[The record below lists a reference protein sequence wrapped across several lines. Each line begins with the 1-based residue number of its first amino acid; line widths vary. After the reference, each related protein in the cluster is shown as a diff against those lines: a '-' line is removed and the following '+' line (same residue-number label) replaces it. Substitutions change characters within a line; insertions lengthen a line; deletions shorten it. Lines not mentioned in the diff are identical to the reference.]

1 MMLEEV
7 ALQYV
12 NQTEDNLKLIGYG
25 LAVAGG
31 VLAGL
36 THRSTSELR
45 RAPYFAYSGLLFLA
59 TAAAQLVWLG
69 SIPAMSGGYLWAF
82 MLVDVLVGVAVG
94 YGFGVIAMARSRD
107 AYGHGRMAALAFIP
121 LANFWLLLTP
131 SENDVSANRAPTI
144 PLLTGGLGILSG
156 FVMLIAGVAL
166 ATFIK
171 MEGERM
177 AVAAESDPV
186 MQQMGIDF
194 MIRSNGLEPTLK
206 EIALGVATPSPVD
219 ETTSLVKVE
228 GDGTTLRYTYEVSV
242 DVDELPDSMRTGLVT
257 QNCNYMAMRPV
268 IEAGGDL
275 QHVYLRQDGSEIG
288 KVDVNRSICGF

>member
-1 MMLEEV
+1 MLEEV

-12 NQTEDNLKLIGYG
+12 NQNEDDLRLIGYG
-25 LAVAGG
+25 LAIAGG

-36 THRSTSELR
+36 THRSKSELR

-131 SENDVSANRAPTI
+131 SKDDVSANRAPTI
-144 PLLTGGLGILSG
+144 PLLTGGLGVFSG
-156 FVMLIAGVAL
+156 FVMLISGVAL
-166 ATFIK
+166 VTFIK

-177 AVAAESDPV
+177 AVAAQSDPA

-194 MIRSNGLEPTLK
+194 MIRSNGIEQTLK

-219 ETTSLVKVE
+219 ETTSIVKVE
-228 GDGTTLRYTYEVSV
+228 GDGTILRYTYEVSV
-242 DVDELPDSMRTGLVT
+242 DVAELPDSMRAGLVT

-268 IEAGGDL
+268 IEAGGVL

-288 KVDVNRSICGF
+288 TVDVNSRVCGF

>member
-1 MMLEEV
+1 MLEEV

-12 NQTEDNLKLIGYG
+12 NQSEDSLKLIGYG
-25 LAVAGG
+25 LAVVGG
-31 VLAGL
+31 VIAGL
-36 THRSTSELR
+36 THHSTSELP
-45 RAPYFAYSGLLFLA
+45 RAPYFAYSGMLFLA

-69 SIPAMSGGYLWAF
+69 SIPATSGGYLWAF

-94 YGFGVIAMARSRD
+94 YATGVIAMARSRD
-107 AYGHGRMAALAFIP
+107 AYGHGGMAALAFIP

-131 SENDVSANRAPTI
+131 SKNGVSVNRAPTI
-144 PLLTGGLGILSG
+144 PLLTGGLGVLSG
-156 FVMLIAGVAL
+156 FAMLIAAVAL
-166 ATFIK
+166 VTFIK

-177 AVAAESDPV
+177 AMAAEADPA

-206 EIALGVATPSPVD
+206 ELALGVATPSPVD

-228 GDGTTLRYTYEVSV
+228 VDGTTLRYIYEVSV
-242 DVDELPDSMRTGLVT
+242 DAHELPNSMRTGLVT

-268 IEAGGDL
+268 IEAGGSL
-275 QHVYLRQDGSEIG
+275 QHVYLSLDGSAIG
-288 KVDVNRSICGF
+288 TVDVNSSICGF

>member
-1 MMLEEV
+1 MLEEV

-12 NQTEDNLKLIGYG
+12 NQTEDDLKLIGYG

-82 MLVDVLVGVAVG
+82 MLVDVLVGVTVG
-94 YGFGVIAMARSRD
+94 YGVGVIAMARSRD

-131 SENDVSANRAPTI
+131 SKDDVSANRSPTI
-144 PLLTGGLGILSG
+144 PLLTSGLGVLSG
-156 FVMLIAGVAL
+156 SVMLIAGVTL

-171 MEGERM
+171 IEGERM
-177 AVAAESDPV
+177 TLAAESDPA

-206 EIALGVATPSPVD
+206 EIALGAVTPSPVD

-228 GDGTTLRYTYEVSV
+228 GVGTTLSYTYEVSV
-242 DVDELPDSMRTGLVT
+242 DADELPDSMRTGLVA

-268 IEAGGDL
+268 IEAGGSL
-275 QHVYLRQDGSEIG
+275 QHVYLRLDGSVIG
-288 KVDVNRSICGF
+288 TVDVNSSICGF